1 MNGQAESQVFLITV
15 PVRYVIAIL
24 SLGFLAAFAWVSQYV
39 WLPDV
44 IFAKSKIV
52 ATCSLPNG
60 DRLEVYQYWNQSD
73 FYNLN
78 LRVFRVNGQ
87 SYSCVIDPDCNK
99 VWRCEV
105 KLNKTTAQ
113 AVIVSGRETWAHY
126 HWSSGTL
133 TLANGSQR
141 LL

>member
-1 MNGQAESQVFLITV
+1 M
-15 PVRYVIAIL
+15 RYVITTLIL
-24 SLGFLAAFAWVSQYV
+24 CFIAVFAWVSQYV

-44 IFAKSKIV
+44 FTAKSKVV
-52 ATCSLPNG
+52 AARQLPNG
-60 DRLEVYQYWNQSD
+60 DQLEVSQYWNQSD

-78 LRVFRVNGQ
+78 LRVLRANGQ

-105 KLNKTTAQ
+105 KLNTVTAQ
-113 AVIVSGRETWAHY
+113 ATIKSGKETWGRY

-133 TLANGSQR
+133 TLADGSQR
-141 LL
+141 LLW